1 MALFQLSHIK
11 MKGIAAC
18 VPKQIRRTEDYLQI
32 SEQERKLFVQGTGI
46 VERRESTNG
55 LCTSDMC
62 FAAAEKLLSET
73 QTNKEDIDIVVFVS
87 QSPDY
92 FLPCTAILL
101 QERLGL
107 KKSTMAF
114 DITLG
119 CSGYIYGLAT
129 LGNFLQL
136 PGFKKGLLLC
146 GDTSTF
152 STWEGDKSTYPLFG
166 DAGTATLLEQSSSS
180 SPWFFNLQSD
190 GGGAESIIIRGG
202 GARNRFVEGMLD
214 KKEIEPGIS
223 RAYCDLELNG
233 IEVFNFALREVKPN
247 VVDLLAYANKDL
259 ENIDYLVMHQANKL
273 MNESVRKKLKF
284 PPEKT
289 PYSIDRYGNTSSAS
303 IPLTMVSELREI
315 LREESKQLLL
325 SGFGVGY
332 SWGSVLMEV
341 QPMTIPSIIEV

>member
-1 MALFQLSHIK
+1 MALFQLKHIK
-11 MKGIAAC
+11 INGIAAC
-18 VPKQIRRTEDYLQI
+18 VPKNVVRTADYTQI

-62 FAAAEKLLSET
+62 FDAAEKLLDET
-73 QTNKEDIDIVVFVS
+73 KTNKEDIDIVIFVS

-92 FLPCTAILL
+92 FLPCTSILL

-129 LGNFLQL
+129 LGNYLQL
-136 PGFKKGLLLC
+136 PHFKKALLLC

-152 STWEGDKSTYPLFG
+152 STQPKDKSTYPLFG
-166 DAGTATLLEQSSSS
+166 DAGTATLLERKEDA

-202 GARNRFVEGMLD
+202 GARNRFKEGMLD
-214 KKEIEPGIS
+214 VKEIEPGIA

-247 VVDLLAYANKDL
+247 VVDLLQNAQT
-259 ENIDYLVMHQANKL
+259 EIESIDYLVMHQANKL

-284 PPEKT
+284 PVEKT
-289 PYSIDRYGNTSSAS
+289 PYSIDKYGNTSSAS
-303 IPLTMVSELREI
+303 IPLTIVSELPEV
-315 LREESKQLLL
+315 LSKESKRLLL

-332 SWGSVLMEV
+332 SWGSVLMETQAMV
-341 QPMTIPSIIEV
+341 IPKVIEV